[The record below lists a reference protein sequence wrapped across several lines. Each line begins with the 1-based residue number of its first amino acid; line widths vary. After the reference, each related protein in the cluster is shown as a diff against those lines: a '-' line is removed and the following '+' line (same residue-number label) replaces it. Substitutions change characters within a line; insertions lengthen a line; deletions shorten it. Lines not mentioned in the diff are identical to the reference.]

1 MVKSYELVHLF
12 RRYKFFFYDFVIFRP
27 IAQKYGILKNPWPW
41 LKPGLEEFQKHFF
54 VTP

>member
-1 MVKSYELVHLF
+1 MFKSYESVHLF
-12 RRYKFFFYDFVIFRP
+12 RRYNFSNVFVIFMP

-41 LKPGLEEFQKHFF
+41 LKPGLAEFQKHFF